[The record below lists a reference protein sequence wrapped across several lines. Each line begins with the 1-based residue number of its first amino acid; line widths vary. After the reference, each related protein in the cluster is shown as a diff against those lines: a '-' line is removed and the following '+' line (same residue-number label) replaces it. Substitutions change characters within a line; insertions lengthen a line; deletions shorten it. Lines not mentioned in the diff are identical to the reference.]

1 MLKERKQFNA
11 TFLLSC
17 VMHIAIGRKRTVIFS
32 VSLKIAQCTMIDV
45 AFILFDKIIRCPPTI
60 SHSILHHLLV
70 QCPLIRANT
79 GAESHILVLHH
90 FEKNQWL
97 GA

>member
-1 MLKERKQFNA
+1 MLQERKQFNA

-60 SHSILHHLLV
+60 SHHLLV